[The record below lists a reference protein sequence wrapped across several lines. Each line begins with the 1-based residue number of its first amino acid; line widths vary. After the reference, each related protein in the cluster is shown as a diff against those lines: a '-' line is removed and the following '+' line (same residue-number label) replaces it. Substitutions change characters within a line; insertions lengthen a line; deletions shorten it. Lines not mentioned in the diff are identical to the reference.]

1 MASINSS
8 MKFSSFL
15 LFLTIVHF
23 VVWTCS
29 LKIVILTV
37 SGIWSNVNLQSRWIE
52 WLLYSDDSGL
62 KNIRSMTEFESCW
75 SSEYLV
81 GTWLVGQDN
90 SKYKEFAT
98 SIRVFLWI
106 EWYRKLGSQLSSL
119 ILESPVIIRILLILT
134 SVFLRYFKTTWNK
147 SEYILIKKYTKLQ
160 LKNKIQEMS
169 LWLKMSFCNKRQR
182 KDSLMLIYVMI
193 LEELS
198 IFEGFLEKIVQLG

>member
-1 MASINSS
+1 
-8 MKFSSFL
+8 
-15 LFLTIVHF
+15 
-23 VVWTCS
+23 
-29 LKIVILTV
+29 
-37 SGIWSNVNLQSRWIE
+37 
-52 WLLYSDDSGL
+52 
-62 KNIRSMTEFESCW
+62 MTEFESCW

-119 ILESPVIIRILLILT
+119 ILKSPVIIRILLILT

-198 IFEGFLEKIVQLG
+198 IFEGLLEKIVQLG

>member
-23 VVWTCS
+23 LVWTCS

-119 ILESPVIIRILLILT
+119 ILKSPVIIRILLILT

>member
-1 MASINSS
+1 
-8 MKFSSFL
+8 
-15 LFLTIVHF
+15 
-23 VVWTCS
+23 
-29 LKIVILTV
+29 
-37 SGIWSNVNLQSRWIE
+37 
-52 WLLYSDDSGL
+52 
-62 KNIRSMTEFESCW
+62 MTEFESCW

-90 SKYKEFAT
+90 AT
-98 SIRVFLWI
+98 FIRVFLWI

-119 ILESPVIIRILLILT
+119 ILKSPVIIRILLILT

-182 KDSLMLIYVMI
+182 KDSLMLIYIMI

-198 IFEGFLEKIVQLG
+198 IFEGFLEKVVQLG